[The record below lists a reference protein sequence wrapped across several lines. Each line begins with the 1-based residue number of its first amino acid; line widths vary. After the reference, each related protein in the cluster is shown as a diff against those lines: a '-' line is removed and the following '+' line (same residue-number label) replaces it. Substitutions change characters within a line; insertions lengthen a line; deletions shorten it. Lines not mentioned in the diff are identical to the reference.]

1 MINRRNF
8 LKNASLFTLGGLMA
22 GKVGNAV
29 AAQPA
34 TSAAFEATAAKNIG
48 LQIYSLGDELYKDVP
63 GGMKKLK
70 KMGYQTIELAG
81 YGKGKI
87 RDIELMDFK
96 KMADDAGITIL
107 SSHVNPPVREY
118 TKDNLNTIKEYWK
131 KTADDHA
138 KLGVKYLVQPGQP
151 STRNV
156 EETKFVCEVFNEAGK
171 IVKAAG
177 IPFGYHNHD
186 MEFAKGEKV
195 YDIFLANTDPSLVFF
210 EMDVYWAVMGQQDP
224 VEYITKYADRIK
236 VLHIKD
242 RYVLGD
248 SGMMNFEQIFK
259 HFYANGHKDYFVE
272 MEGTGSGHQF
282 EGVKK
287 SADYLLKS
295 SFVK

>member
-1 MINRRNF
+1 M
-8 LKNASLFTLGGLMA
+8 
-22 GKVGNAV
+22 
-29 AAQPA
+29 
-34 TSAAFEATAAKNIG
+34 AAKNIG

-96 KMADDAGITIL
+96 KMADDAGIKIL

-118 TKDNLNTIKEYWK
+118 TKDNLNTIKEFWK

-156 EETKFVCEVFNEAGK
+156 EETKYVCEVFNEAGK

-186 MEFAKGEKV
+186 MEFAKVVPGGTEMKFGRHNKGEKV

-224 VEYITKYADRIK
+224 VEYIKKYADRIK

-259 HFYANGHKDYFVE
+259 HFYANGYKDFFVE
-272 MEGTGSGHQF
+272 MEGTDSGKQF

-287 SADYLLKS
+287 SAGYLLKS

>member
-156 EETKFVCEVFNEAGK
+156 EETKFVCEVFN
-171 IVKAAG
+171 
-177 IPFGYHNHD
+177 
-186 MEFAKGEKV
+186 MEFAKVVPGGTEMKFGRHNKGEKV

>member
-96 KMADDAGITIL
+96 KMADDAGILHQSLDVLIGHRGDGDGVEL
-107 SSHVNPPVREY
+107 VESAAVIFAFFQYRNP
-118 TKDNLNTIKEYWK
+118 
-131 KTADDHA
+131 
-138 KLGVKYLVQPGQP
+138 
-151 STRNV
+151 
-156 EETKFVCEVFNEAGK
+156 
-171 IVKAAG
+171 
-177 IPFGYHNHD
+177 
-186 MEFAKGEKV
+186 
-195 YDIFLANTDPSLVFF
+195 
-210 EMDVYWAVMGQQDP
+210 
-224 VEYITKYADRIK
+224 
-236 VLHIKD
+236 
-242 RYVLGD
+242 
-248 SGMMNFEQIFK
+248 
-259 HFYANGHKDYFVE
+259 
-272 MEGTGSGHQF
+272 
-282 EGVKK
+282 
-287 SADYLLKS
+287 
-295 SFVK
+295 

>member
-107 SSHVNPPVREY
+107 CSLVNPAVR
-118 TKDNLNTIKEYWK
+118 
-131 KTADDHA
+131 
-138 KLGVKYLVQPGQP
+138 VFRLV
-151 STRNV
+151 
-156 EETKFVCEVFNEAGK
+156 
-171 IVKAAG
+171 
-177 IPFGYHNHD
+177 
-186 MEFAKGEKV
+186 
-195 YDIFLANTDPSLVFF
+195 
-210 EMDVYWAVMGQQDP
+210 
-224 VEYITKYADRIK
+224 
-236 VLHIKD
+236 
-242 RYVLGD
+242 
-248 SGMMNFEQIFK
+248 
-259 HFYANGHKDYFVE
+259 
-272 MEGTGSGHQF
+272 
-282 EGVKK
+282 
-287 SADYLLKS
+287 LLF
-295 SFVK
+295 SF

>member
-1 MINRRNF
+1 
-8 LKNASLFTLGGLMA
+8 MA

-186 MEFAKGEKV
+186 MEFAKVVPGGTEMKFGRHNKGEKV
-195 YDIFLANTDPSLVFF
+195 YDIFLANTDPSLVF
-210 EMDVYWAVMGQQDP
+210 
-224 VEYITKYADRIK
+224 
-236 VLHIKD
+236 L
-242 RYVLGD
+242 
-248 SGMMNFEQIFK
+248 
-259 HFYANGHKDYFVE
+259 
-272 MEGTGSGHQF
+272 
-282 EGVKK
+282 
-287 SADYLLKS
+287 
-295 SFVK
+295 

>member
-8 LKNASLFTLGGLMA
+8 LRNASLFTLGGLMA
-22 GKVGNAV
+22 GKVGNVV

-34 TSAAFEATAAKNIG
+34 TSAVFEATAAKNIG

-96 KMADDAGITIL
+96 KMADDAGIKIL

-118 TKDNLNTIKEYWK
+118 TKENLNTIKEFWK

-151 STRNV
+151 GGT
-156 EETKFVCEVFNEAGK
+156 EMKFGR
-171 IVKAAG
+171 
-177 IPFGYHNHD
+177 HN
-186 MEFAKGEKV
+186 KGEKV

-224 VEYITKYADRIK
+224 VEYIKKYADRIK